1 MRNTQGFLPDP
12 YFELTGF
19 REEAISEKARGQG
32 TRNVHSVPETPSYG
46 TELTLGAQN
55 SLLWYATRFQRHSV
69 QKTGIYGTEGKFGAK
84 KRLLVYGGDIRYR
97 REPSSA
103 PDAASKARNSLLLYR
118 TQLQKRKNSLRSEA
132 GKHKRGRP
140 KSILFTLLR
149 TS

>member
-69 QKTGIYGTEGKFGAK
+69 QKTGFYGTEGIFGTGNALLRHGICVPCQN
-84 KRLLVYGGDIRYR
+84 RLR
-97 REPSSA
+97 RS
-103 PDAASKARNSLLLYR
+103 
-118 TQLQKRKNSLRSEA
+118 SLRAVTAQTQDYSDTLSINAAIITGTKECH
-132 GKHKRGRP
+132 KHP
-140 KSILFTLLR
+140 KTHQTHQML
-149 TS
+149 

>member
-55 SLLWYATRFQRHSV
+55 SLLWYAMRFQRHSV
-69 QKTGIYGTEGKFGAK
+69 RKN
-84 KRLLVYGGDIRYR
+84 RLLRYGKDIRCTKT
-97 REPSSA
+97 PSGVR
-103 PDAASKARNSLLLYR
+103 DAF
-118 TQLQKRKNSLRSEA
+118 SEA
-132 GKHKRGRP
+132 LP
-140 KSILFTLLR
+140 LFK
-149 TS
+149 